1 MIPTLQKITIIV
13 LALLQLAAPLVHAHG
28 QTDKAGSGLHVPGL
42 EALAI
47 GNDISGVSSLV
58 TPQHSE
64 NYLLDISTGIERK
77 SSTDLD
83 SVPPLLFFLITL
95 FVVTGIVKPVFLS
108 THDPHLLGR
117 GQHCARPECRAPPA
131 LFSS

>member
-28 QTDKAGSGLHVPGL
+28 QTETVGTGLHVPGL
-42 EALAI
+42 ESLAI
-47 GNDISGVSSLV
+47 GNDVNGVSSLI

-64 NYLLDISTGIERK
+64 NFLLDISTGIECK

-95 FVVTGIVKPVFLS
+95 LVVISKVKPVFVS
-108 THDPHLLGR
+108 TPNPHLSSR
-117 GQHCARPECRAPPA
+117 GQNCARPECRAPPA
-131 LFSS
+131 VFSS